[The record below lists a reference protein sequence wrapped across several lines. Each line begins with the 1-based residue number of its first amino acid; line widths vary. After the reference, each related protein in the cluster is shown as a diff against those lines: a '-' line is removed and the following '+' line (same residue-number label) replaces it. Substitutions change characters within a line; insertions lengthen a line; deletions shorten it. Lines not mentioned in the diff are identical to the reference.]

1 MLWAA
6 ITVKSSKLW
15 MVKTSVE
22 HYCPCHFSWP
32 WLIFKVV
39 LTLDMINLLWLPRKF
54 WSHWAQ
60 TLCGT
65 AASVMC
71 GWFCEAVSAHKKR
84 YQMKLTTNKSARLCM
99 WLCDLLFPLCL
110 DHSKPLA
117 QRQDHLERT
126 VKGYVQKME
135 DLVHKIHLKSTSK
148 PHNPSVKPDPAMA
161 EIQRQLTEVQAQLKA
176 LQQQQQQQQPKLKTK
191 KQRMPEQKAKRR
203 RSLRKALASVP
214 SIDSVLKGNVHWCK
228 GMFFNEQ
235 GIC

>member
-1 MLWAA
+1 
-6 ITVKSSKLW
+6 
-15 MVKTSVE
+15 
-22 HYCPCHFSWP
+22 
-32 WLIFKVV
+32 
-39 LTLDMINLLWLPRKF
+39 
-54 WSHWAQ
+54 
-60 TLCGT
+60 
-65 AASVMC
+65 
-71 GWFCEAVSAHKKR
+71 
-84 YQMKLTTNKSARLCM
+84 M

-148 PHNPSVKPDPAMA
+148 PHNPSVKPDPAMV

-214 SIDSVLKGNVHWCK
+214 SIDSVLKGNVH
-228 GMFFNEQ
+228 
-235 GIC
+235 